1 MKKDQ
6 FKKLL
11 DECKKYST
19 IDRKDLIK
27 DMNGTLALQ
36 QNLISI
42 VIKMTYSLIKLE
54 NEYSLKRKN
63 KYHYYKTDYDYDLSK
78 KELDMYTDADDELKD
93 MRYKIAKIKFQIESL
108 DKQIDFLRN
117 KQFQIKNL
125 IEWEKYTNGV
135 V

>member
-1 MKKDQ
+1 MKKEQ

-54 NEYSLKRKN
+54 NEYGLKRKN